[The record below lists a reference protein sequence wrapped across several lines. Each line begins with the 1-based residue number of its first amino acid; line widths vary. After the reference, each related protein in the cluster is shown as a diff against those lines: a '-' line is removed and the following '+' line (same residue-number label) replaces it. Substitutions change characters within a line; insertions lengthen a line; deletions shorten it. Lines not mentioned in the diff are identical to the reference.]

1 MKKTV
6 HHMILST
13 CFACCFASPTFA
25 VAPVVDESENF
36 ALFDEQLAAAEQPA
50 PLIQANLQTEDA
62 NLWDTED
69 SDQDDND
76 NGDDDDDD
84 NLNATHN
91 HVALAHE
98 DASNNQ
104 PQDASN
110 LFNKLQSMQQELS
123 ELRGQL
129 EVQTHALQTLK
140 QQQLDFYKDL
150 DTRLRDNTNTAA
162 TTTSAPSQDYTNNTK
177 NTLDTLPTNTAPR
190 GNPADEQV
198 NYLAA
203 YELVKDKEFDKGLMA
218 MKSFIQHY
226 PRGGYTANAHYWLGE
241 LYMIKKSF
249 PDAIQQFETVLN
261 SFPNSS
267 KASASSLK
275 LGYALEASGQ
285 KDAARQRLKNVIRDY
300 PDTHAAQ
307 LATSKLETLS
317 S

>member
-13 CFACCFASPTFA
+13 CFAWCFIQPTFA

-50 PLIQANLQTEDA
+50 PLIQANLQAEDA

-69 SDQDDND
+69 NAQDDND
-76 NGDDDDDD
+76 GDG
-84 NLNATHN
+84 NLNTTHD

-110 LFNKLQSMQQELS
+110 LFNKIQSMQQELS

-140 QQQLDFYKDL
+140 QQQLEFYKDL

-162 TTTSAPSQDYTNNTK
+162 NTTSAPSPEYTNNTK

-203 YELVKDKEFDKGLMA
+203 YELVKDKEFDKALMA

-261 SFPNSS
+261 SFPTSS

-285 KDAARQRLKNVIRDY
+285 KDAARQCLKTVIRDY